1 MANKQVQ
8 FRRGTALQN
17 DGFVGAEGEITVD
30 TDNFNARLHDGITPG
45 GRAFLMDGDAAPGG
59 GGGGS
64 NRILVSAFEKSL
76 ATPGVF
82 YAFVSPGDYET
93 GFFNI
98 NLSVETPPT
107 QATTVF
113 MDLVN
118 FDGTSSVAVITI
130 GTDGFISDLSSF
142 PASIYTGDKLVFY
155 TTNPSDLS
163 GLAFSFFLQE
173 PEIQDGPPIE
183 FGPE

>member
-45 GRAFLMDGDAAPGG
+45 GKAFLMDGDVVS
-59 GGGGS
+59 GGGS
-64 NRILVSAFEKSL
+64 SGPDRIMVSAFEKNL

-82 YAFVSPGDYET
+82 YAFVSPGDYEI

-107 QATTVF
+107 QATSVF

-118 FDGTSSVAVITI
+118 FGGTSSVAVITI
-130 GTDGFISDLSSF
+130 GTDGTISDLNSF
-142 PASIYTGDKLVFY
+142 PASIYTGDKLIFY
-155 TTNPSDLS
+155 TTNPSDLT

-173 PEIQDGPPIE
+173 GQISGGPPIE